1 MRKINIALL
10 MLLFAVPALAQQSLY
25 DVLQQIETNNTAY
38 QAQQSQAEAQKAEN
52 RIGNTPDNP
61 EVNGGYL
68 WGSPSAIGNRKDFS
82 VNQEIAFPTVYH
94 HQKKLADLRDLQ
106 ADLSAEQ
113 YRLALRQEAAQLWV
127 ELVSLNQRIAIQRER
142 TELAVKL
149 GNAYEERLTAG
160 DANRID
166 RNKAALN
173 AMQAEKE
180 LARLQQEKELLQLSL
195 NAINGNQPLPV
206 NGETYEPVRLPAEFD
221 LWEQAVMQNN
231 PTARWYMLEGDA
243 AERELKLNRGKSLP
257 KINGGYMM
265 ENTVGEKFQGVTL
278 GLSIPLWENK
288 NTVKA
293 ARLLQ
298 ESTQLEQQ
306 DFQLQLTAELQKLYR
321 SVQLASARVEGFR
334 EELESMQQQ
343 NLLQEAL
350 DAGQISLIEYL
361 LEMQFNYEAVD
372 QYLEAQKELQL
383 AWVKMQMLGM

>member
-1 MRKINIALL
+1 
-10 MLLFAVPALAQQSLY
+10 
-25 DVLQQIETNNTAY
+25 
-38 QAQQSQAEAQKAEN
+38 
-52 RIGNTPDNP
+52 
-61 EVNGGYL
+61 
-68 WGSPSAIGNRKDFS
+68 
-82 VNQEIAFPTVYH
+82 
-94 HQKKLADLRDLQ
+94 
-106 ADLSAEQ
+106 
-113 YRLALRQEAAQLWV
+113 
-127 ELVSLNQRIAIQRER
+127 VSLNQRIAIQRER

-166 RNKAALN
+166 RKKAALN
-173 AMQAEKE
+173 VLQAEKE

-206 NGETYEPVRLPAEFD
+206 SGETYEPVRLPAEFD

-243 AERELKLNRGKSLP
+243 SERELKLNRGNNLP

-278 GLSIPLWENK
+278 GFSIPLWENK

-293 ARLLQ
+293 ARLRQ

-306 DFQLQLTAELQKLYR
+306 DFQLQLETELQQLYR
-321 SVQLASARVEGFR
+321 SVQLASARVDGFR

-343 NLLQEAL
+343 ELLQEAL
-350 DAGQISLIEYL
+350 EAGQISLIEYL

-383 AWVKMQMLGM
+383 AWVKMQVLGM